1 MKNFGKIKNAYNTVL
16 VESII
21 NKDINK
27 KKEFTK
33 YVKTLKENKALET
46 QFFVYN
52 NIENKIETNEFK
64 AAQYVKETISLLD
77 KFSKKE
83 LAEANDKLYSIIEGI
98 ESTNENEELYEN
110 INTLIFTEKN
120 SKTID
125 AIVEATSKVVDYI
138 LNNKQIEKG
147 EFLDIPN
154 DLLST
159 TAVDKFNEE
168 YNELSESEKDVI
180 KTLIEATIEEKEKL
194 FKETAFACVDLINN
208 KLSESDINTK
218 EKLLSV
224 KDKLLRQTFNEESFT
239 KDITKLLEL
248 KENLNIS

>member
-1 MKNFGKIKNAYNTVL
+1 MKNFGKIKNVYNTL
-16 VESII
+16 LIESIVT
-21 NKDINK
+21 KDSNK
-27 KKEFTK
+27 KKEFSK

-46 QFFVYN
+46 QFFIYN

-77 KFSKKE
+77 NFSKKE
-83 LAEANDKLYSIIEGI
+83 LAEANGKLYSIIEGI

-125 AIVEATSKVVDYI
+125 TIVEATSKVVDYI
-138 LNNKQIEKG
+138 LNNKKVEKG
-147 EFLDIPN
+147 ESLNIPN
-154 DLLST
+154 DLLSE
-159 TAVDKFNEE
+159 TAVNKFNEE
-168 YNELSESEKDVI
+168 YNDLSDIEKDVI
-180 KTLIEATIEEKEKL
+180 KTLIESSSEEKEKL
-194 FKETAFACVDLINN
+194 FKETGFECVDLINN

-224 KDKLLRQTFNEESFT
+224 KDKLLRQSFNEESFA

-248 KENLNIS
+248 KENLKNS